1 MDYCFSLA
9 LMEAASFSFF
19 FKKEKIQRTAGTLP
33 ADKGWFFASNLVL
46 NE

>member
-1 MDYCFSLA
+1 MFLNCLQKRTIVSFLA

-33 ADKGWFFASNLVL
+33 TEKA
-46 NE
+46 